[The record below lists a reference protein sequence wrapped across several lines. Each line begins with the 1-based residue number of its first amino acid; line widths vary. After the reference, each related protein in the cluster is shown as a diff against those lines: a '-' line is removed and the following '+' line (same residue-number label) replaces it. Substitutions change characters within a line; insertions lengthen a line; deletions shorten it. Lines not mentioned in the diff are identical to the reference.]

1 MLYSE
6 EIKRKVKNLRRRGWS
21 LGELGLETGI
31 PKSTIS
37 GWVKN
42 IRLKENQIKRIREKE
57 ITSAAKGRLLAKTAW
72 HQKIEN

>member
-37 GWVKN
+37 GWVK
-42 IRLKENQIKRIREKE
+42 ISASRKIK
-57 ITSAAKGRLLAKTAW
+57 
-72 HQKIEN
+72 